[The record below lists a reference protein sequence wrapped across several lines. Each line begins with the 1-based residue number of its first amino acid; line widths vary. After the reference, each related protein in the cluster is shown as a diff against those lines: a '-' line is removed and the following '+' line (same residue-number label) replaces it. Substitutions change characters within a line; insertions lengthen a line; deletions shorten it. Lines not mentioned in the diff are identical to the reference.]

1 MGYRC
6 CLGGVDLLLV
16 GMEDVRE
23 IVEVVRSLI
32 GRSIKQAIPHF

>member
-1 MGYRC
+1 
-6 CLGGVDLLLV
+6 
-16 GMEDVRE
+16 MEDVRE